1 MTSSVALKPV
11 APVAPRRSPRSGNRR
26 FSLHQLL
33 GPATILVVLGFWEI
47 CSRIGLLPEAA
58 IPPASQ
64 VLVAFGTQLVDPQFW
79 LAVWSTLSVALLGLL
94 IIAAIAT
101 PLALLIGAS
110 RDIQESTWFPIEFLK
125 PIPPVALIPLG
136 LLLWGP
142 TPGMKLFLV
151 VFGSIWPL
159 LTQLVYGYKEIDG
172 VARDMSRSYRLGK
185 WLTVTRVIIPSILPF
200 GATGLRVSASIA
212 VVIAVVAEM
221 IGGAAGLGQ
230 DIVVAQSA
238 NAMPQMYALIFAAG
252 LLGLLVNAAF
262 RAAEKPLLFW
272 HPSQRKDLP

>member
-1 MTSSVALKPV
+1 MTSGVAIKPV
-11 APVAPRRSPRSGNRR
+11 APVAPKRGTGPGPRR
-26 FSLHQLL
+26 FALRQLL
-33 GPATILVVLGFWEI
+33 GPATVVAVLGAWEI
-47 CSRIGLLPEAA
+47 CSRTGVLPAAA

-64 VLVAFGTQLVDPQFW
+64 VLVVFGVQLAEPQFW

-101 PLALLIGAS
+101 PLALLIGSS
-110 RDIQESTWFPIEFLK
+110 RDVQESTWFPIEFLK

-151 VFGSIWPL
+151 VFGAIWPL
-159 LTQLVYGYKEIDG
+159 LTQLVYGFKEIDG
-172 VARDMSRSYRLGK
+172 VARDMARSYRLGK

-221 IGGAAGLGQ
+221 IGGVAGLGQ

-238 NAMPQMYALIFAAG
+238 NAMPRMYALILAAG
-252 LLGLLVNAAF
+252 LLGLLVNAVF

>member
-11 APVAPRRSPRSGNRR
+11 APAAPRQRPSRVRRR
-26 FSLHQLL
+26 FALHRLL
-33 GPATILVVLGFWEI
+33 GPATILAVFGLWEI
-47 CSRIGLLPEAA
+47 SSRSGLLPQAA

-64 VLVAFGTQLVDPQFW
+64 VLAAFGAQLVEPHFW
-79 LAVWSTLSVALLGLL
+79 LSVWGTLSVALLGLL

-110 RDIQESTWFPIEFLK
+110 REVQESTWFPIEFLK

-151 VFGSIWPL
+151 VFGAIWPL
-159 LTQLVYGYKEIDG
+159 LTQLVYGFKEIDG
-172 VARDMSRSYRLGK
+172 VARDMARSYRLGK
-185 WLTVTRVIIPSILPF
+185 WLTITRVIIPSILPF

-221 IGGAAGLGQ
+221 IGGVAGLGQ